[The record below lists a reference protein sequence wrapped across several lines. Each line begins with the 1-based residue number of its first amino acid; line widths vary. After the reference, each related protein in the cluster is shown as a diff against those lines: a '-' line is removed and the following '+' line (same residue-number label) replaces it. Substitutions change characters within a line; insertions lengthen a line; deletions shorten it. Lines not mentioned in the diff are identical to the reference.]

1 MKNKILTM
9 SAFALLALSSCVELE
24 EKPESSL
31 TTNQFYKSSEDAEA
45 AVNAVY
51 AGLNPNGQS
60 LYRCLL
66 QIGMEMATDDY
77 EAGPRARNAHVRAIS
92 NLVHDP
98 GNDRMQEMWK
108 ESYDV
113 INRANVA
120 IDNISTNTS
129 IPETLRNRYVN
140 EAKFLRALNYFNL
153 VRWFKEVPLV
163 LHETTSLD
171 ASTTY
176 VKQATE
182 DETYAQIIQDLKD
195 AEALPE
201 SYDDAN
207 VGRVTSGAAK
217 SLLSKVYLTH
227 KDWKLA
233 AEKSKEVIASGRY
246 DLFEDFADVFALATE
261 NGKEHIFSIQFK
273 GNANYISNN
282 LAGRSAPNE
291 IPGINGDYAD
301 ALHLEG
307 GLYESY
313 DANDKRLP
321 VTFVTEM
328 TSPTDGK
335 LYQLAIPHFHKY
347 YDETVIGNQGQS
359 SKDVPYIRFAEVLLI
374 YAEALNEAEGKPS
387 AEAYTAIDRVRERAG
402 ITLLKNANP
411 NLSQDEFREYVFE
424 ERRKELV
431 YEFQRWFDL
440 ARRGSDYYVQKLK
453 ASGKTSALPKH
464 IHFPIPQ
471 RELDLNPNLH
481 QLSDWE

>member
-1 MKNKILTM
+1 MNKILAIT
-9 SAFALLALSSCVELE
+9 AIGLLTLASCVELE

-31 TTNQFYKSSEDAEA
+31 TTNQFYATSADAEA

-51 AGLNPNGQS
+51 ASLNPNGQS

-92 NLVHDP
+92 NLVHDA
-98 GNDRMQEMWK
+98 GNDRIQEMWK
-108 ESYDV
+108 ESYDA

-120 IDNISTNTS
+120 IDNISANTS
-129 IPETLRNRYVN
+129 IPEPLRNRLVN
-140 EAKFLRALNYFNL
+140 EAKFLRALHYFNL
-153 VRWFKEVPLV
+153 VRWFKEIPLV

-171 ASTTY
+171 ATSTY
-176 VKQATE
+176 VAQATE

-195 AEALPE
+195 AENLPD
-201 SYDDAN
+201 SYDEAN
-207 VGRVTSGAAK
+207 IGRATSGAAK
-217 SLLSKVYLTH
+217 ALLSKVYLTH

-233 AEKSKEVIASGRY
+233 AEKSKEVIASGNY
-246 DLFEDFADVFALATE
+246 DLFENFADVFSLATE

-282 LAGRSAPNE
+282 LAVRSAPNE
-291 IPGINGDYAD
+291 VPGINGDYAD
-301 ALHLEG
+301 ALHVQG

-328 TSPTDGK
+328 TSPVDGK
-335 LYQLAIPHFHKY
+335 LYKLSVPHFHKY

-359 SKDVPYIRFAEVLLI
+359 SKDVHYIRFAEVLLI

-387 AEAYTAIDRVRERAG
+387 AEAYAAIDRVRERAG
-402 ITLLKNANP
+402 ISLLKNIKP
-411 NLSQDEFREYVFE
+411 NLSQSDFREYVFE

-431 YEFQRWFDL
+431 FEFQRWFDL
-440 ARRGSDYYVQKLK
+440 SRRGADYYVEKLK

-481 QLSDWE
+481 QLSDWK

>member
-1 MKNKILTM
+1 
-9 SAFALLALSSCVELE
+9 VELE

-31 TTNQFYKSSEDAEA
+31 TSNQFYNSSSDAEA
-45 AVNAVY
+45 AVNSVY

-113 INRANVA
+113 INRANVP

-140 EAKFLRALNYFNL
+140 EAEFLRALNYFNL

-440 ARRGSDYYVQKLK
+440 SRRGSDYYVQKLK